1 MVWKA
6 TAPDP
11 QFVIS
16 SPLRSRSI
24 FYFSMDAGEDHL
36 EPEFFFDWGDGF
48 VEHDK
53 VTISSTTHALVR
65 VKLDDV
71 RGLRRIRI
79 DPMRDLGTTRFRYR
93 VQPRN
98 GPPPAWFAEALAS
111 RKPSGSAMA
120 AVDVDA
126 QDLSPPRKGR
136 LIGMKRRARDEHE
149 HFLQTV
155 ELARA
160 ECGSTRS
167 HPDGPTTPLVSL
179 VVPVYDT
186 APRYLDDLL
195 RSFLMQPPGMAELIL
210 SDDGSSSGKTKA
222 WLDANKGQPGVVV
235 AFGPTNRGIAATSNA
250 GLALASGKW
259 VGLVDHDDALA
270 PFALDMVAKA
280 LSRFPDLQF
289 LYTDEAIVDDGMRV
303 VGYFHKPAYDP
314 VLLSGLNYVNHL
326 SLYLRDK
333 LIRLGGFRMG
343 FDGSQDYDLLLRYLK
358 DVPGDDVRHLPYPA
372 YMWRRNGRSYSVK
385 HLDKAVDS
393 ARRSLSERYAMPAD
407 DAGVS
412 DAISTGLHRVR
423 FDHLNDDRPHVSIIV
438 PNRDSPDLMRT
449 LLTGLYERTTYPSFD
464 VTVVDNG
471 STDGEV
477 LALYGRMEGRDDF
490 ALVTS
495 PGAFNF
501 SRQVNLGLRRASG
514 PLFLL
519 INNDIEIE
527 TDGWLSEMVGC
538 LRYEGV
544 GIVGARLLYPNR
556 TLQHA
561 GVIVGLGGL
570 AGHWFVNRPKDHEG
584 PMARLHVRN
593 SVGAV
598 TGACMLVSKACLDA
612 VGPFDETAFPVAY
625 NDVDFCLRAAQAG
638 FRTVYTP
645 FATLIHHES
654 VSRGSDEVDQ
664 NRPRF
669 LRDQAALMER
679 HGTMSFLDRAYS
691 PWYDRGHSEP
701 STVMLRNVPEAR

>member
-1 MVWKA
+1 MAWEA

-11 QFVIS
+11 QIVIGS
-16 SPLRSRSI
+16 SLRSRSI
-24 FYFSMDAGEDHL
+24 LYVGIEAGRDYI

-48 VEHDK
+48 IEHGK
-53 VTISSTTHALVR
+53 VTVSPTIHALVR
-65 VKLDDV
+65 VILDDV
-71 RGLRRIRI
+71 RGLRGVRI
-79 DPMRDLGTTRFRYR
+79 DPIPDLGKIRFRHA
-93 VQPRN
+93 VQPRHE
-98 GPPPAWFAEALAS
+98 PPPAWFAEAVAA
-111 RKPSGSAMA
+111 RRAAGSADPV
-120 AVDVDA
+120 VDVDA
-126 QDLSPPRKGR
+126 QDFAFPRKGR
-136 LIGMKRRARDEHE
+136 SIGMKRRARNEHE

-160 ECGSTRS
+160 ECASTR
-167 HPDGPTTPLVSL
+167 PRGDGPETPLISL

-186 APRYLDDLL
+186 APRYLHDLL
-195 RSFLMQPPGMAELIL
+195 ASFLTQPAGLAELIL
-210 SDDGSSSGKTKA
+210 SDDGSSSAKTKA
-222 WLDANKGQPGVVV
+222 WLEANKNRPGVVV
-235 AFGPTNRGIAATSNA
+235 AFGPTNRGIAAASNA
-250 GLALASGKW
+250 GLALARGRW

-270 PFALDMVAKA
+270 PFALDMVAKTI
-280 LSRFPDLQF
+280 SRVPGLQF
-289 LYTDEAIVDDGMRV
+289 LYTDEVIVDDRMQA

-314 VLLSGLNYVNHL
+314 VLLSGLNYINHL
-326 SLYLRDK
+326 SLYLREK
-333 LIRLGGFRMG
+333 LTRLGGFRLG

-358 DVPGDDVRHLPYPA
+358 DVPGDDVRHLPYPS
-372 YMWRRNGRSYSVK
+372 YMWRRTGQSYSVR
-385 HLDKAVDS
+385 HFDKAVDS

-407 DAGVS
+407 DVGVS

-423 FDHLNDDRPHVSIIV
+423 FDHLEGGKPHVSVIV
-438 PNRDSPDLMRT
+438 PNRDSPALMRT
-449 LLTGLYERTTYPSFD
+449 LLSGLYDITSYPSLD

-477 LALYGRMEGRDDF
+477 LALYDRMAGRGNF
-490 ALVTS
+490 SVVAS

-501 SRQVNLGLRRASG
+501 SRQVNRGLQGASG

-519 INNDIEIE
+519 LNNDIEIE
-527 TDGWLSEMVGC
+527 SDGWLSEMVGC

-556 TLQHA
+556 SLQHA

-598 TGACMLVSKACLDA
+598 TGACMLISRACLDA
-612 VGPFDETAFPVAY
+612 VGPFDEAAFPVAY

-654 VSRGSDEVDQ
+654 ASRGSDEVDV

-669 LRDQAALMER
+669 LREQAALMER

-691 PWYDRGHSEP
+691 PWYDRAHSEP
-701 STVMLRNVPEAR
+701 GTVMLKRIPEAR